1 MRSRSSFLR
10 RAIADAVLVPD
21 DRWPGMWRVRNGD
34 CLSDMV
40 NLTRAKDA
48 ALYWARPRGL
58 GGEEIVRWDHRETP
72 GAARVSEFSPASAL
86 SPIPTPEILSPVE
99 AA

>member
-48 ALYWARPRGL
+48 ALCWARPRGL
-58 GGEEIVRWDHRETP
+58 GGEEIVRWDRRKSAV
-72 GAARVSEFSPASAL
+72 GAGYSAK
-86 SPIPTPEILSPVE
+86 SAE